1 MKETDNLY
9 EKNILHKFKDVLG
22 EYCTINQFV
31 ELSKRCLVMEHESE
45 IGKRQDFIALASR
58 YAITLT
64 SYNAEQMVN
73 AISRSYIVN
82 IHLCFETFLKDVYY
96 QVKSYGKYS
105 FKEKQQTE
113 SWLKCVIKNTLTEN
127 IPEDIKPLI
136 ELCEYYRL
144 IRNTAVHDL
153 YDFDS
158 HSKEYSKLQKYKF
171 KTNTKFSK
179 LSAPNSYEKI
189 SFDDFVMFSRSCIEL
204 ATYIYYNISYDY
216 KKIVTNMPKSN
227 IATLRKY
234 KPQRQE
240 KYLLAY
246 INTRFRID
254 DSLNNQLPQ
263 LLDELRPDS
272 LPVRRPPS

>member
-1 MKETDNLY
+1 MMNERNNLY
-9 EKNILHKFKDVLG
+9 EKNILHKFKDILG
-22 EYCTINQFV
+22 EYCAINQFV
-31 ELSKRCLVMEHESE
+31 ELSKRCFVREHESE
-45 IGKRQDFIALASR
+45 IGTRQDFITLATQ

-64 SYNAEQMVN
+64 CYNAEQMVN

-113 SWLKCVIKNTLTEN
+113 SWLKCVIKNTFTEN
-127 IPEDIKPLI
+127 IPGDIKPLI

-153 YDFDS
+153 CDFDS
-158 HSKEYSKLQKYKF
+158 HSKEYSKLQKYNF
-171 KTNTKFSK
+171 KTDTKFSK

-189 SFDDFVMFSRSCIEL
+189 SFDDFVMFSRSCVEL
-204 ATYIYYNISYDY
+204 ATYIYYNIPYDY
-216 KKIVTNMPKSN
+216 EKIVADMPKSN
-227 IATLRKY
+227 ITALRKY
-234 KPQRQE
+234 KPQRRE
-240 KYLLAY
+240 KYLLAC

-254 DSLNNQLPQ
+254 DSLNDQLPH
-263 LLDELRPDS
+263 LLDLIMTR
-272 LPVRRPPS
+272 